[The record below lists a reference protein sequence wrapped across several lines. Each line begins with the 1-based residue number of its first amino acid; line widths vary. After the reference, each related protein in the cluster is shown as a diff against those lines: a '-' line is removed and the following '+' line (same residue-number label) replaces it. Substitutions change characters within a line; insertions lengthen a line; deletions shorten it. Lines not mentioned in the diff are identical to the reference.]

1 MTLSLAFADRLQD
14 RIHLRRKVQQ
24 HELIIKL
31 LPVDQIAITIAVIT
45 ITLTKLIRNETGK
58 VNHGEEVALQW
69 ACSWLDPKHPSESI
83 GLSIQVHTRG

>member
-1 MTLSLAFADRLQD
+1 LLLQIVPKTGSISVG
-14 RIHLRRKVQQ
+14 RFSNTSSSF
-24 HELIIKL
+24 KL